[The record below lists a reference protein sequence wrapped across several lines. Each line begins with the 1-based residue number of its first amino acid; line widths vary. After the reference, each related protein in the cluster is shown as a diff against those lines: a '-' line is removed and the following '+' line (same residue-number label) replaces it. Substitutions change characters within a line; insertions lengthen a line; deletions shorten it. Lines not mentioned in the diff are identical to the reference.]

1 MFMSENKKIEILGQ
15 HNRYNIKKA
24 NKEKKIKNKLNDSL
38 KILLNKKNLQIEHL
52 NTLYMVDSINLNVL
66 QKNILR
72 EIEKKRNS
80 YKNQD
85 IKKNKLDDDELIK
98 TDELI
103 EKLVVSKLKC
113 CYCKEDVE
121 LIYENYRDNK
131 QWTLDRINNDI
142 GHNKDNVVISCLG
155 CNLKRR
161 TMDKDDF
168 EYSKNLKVIKE
179 L

>member
-1 MFMSENKKIEILGQ
+1 MNENKKIEILGQ

-85 IKKNKLDDDELIK
+85 IKYIKKQAKKLNAKIITTEKDYIK
-98 TDELI
+98 LSKIHQENINFVKVKINFRERNNFIKFL
-103 EKLVVSKLKC
+103 KLK
-113 CYCKEDVE
+113 
-121 LIYENYRDNK
+121 
-131 QWTLDRINNDI
+131 IN
-142 GHNKDNVVISCLG
+142 
-155 CNLKRR
+155 
-161 TMDKDDF
+161 
-168 EYSKNLKVIKE
+168 EKN
-179 L
+179 

>member
-1 MFMSENKKIEILGQ
+1 MEEKIIKIVGQ

-24 NKEKKIKNKLNDSL
+24 NKERKGKNKLNSSL

-52 NTLYMVDSINLNVL
+52 NNLFLIDSLNLTFL

-85 IKKNKLDDDELIK
+85 IKKNILDDVNIIK
-98 TDELI
+98 TEELI
-103 EKLVVSKLKC
+103 EELVISKLIC
-113 CYCKEDVE
+113 VYCKEDIKLV
-121 LIYENYRDNK
+121 YEDYRDNK
-131 QWTLDRINNDI
+131 QWSLDRIDNSI

-161 TMDKDDF
+161 TMKKEDF
-168 EYSKNLKVIKE
+168 EYSKNLKVIKSF
-179 L
+179 

>member
-1 MFMSENKKIEILGQ
+1 MFMEDKIIKIEGQ

-24 NKEKKIKNKLNDSL
+24 NKERKEKNKLNSSL

-52 NTLYMVDSINLNVL
+52 NNLFLIDSLNLNFL

-85 IKKNKLDDDELIK
+85 IKKNILDDTNIIK
-98 TDELI
+98 TEELI
-103 EKLVVSKLKC
+103 EKLVISKLIC
-113 CYCKEDVE
+113 VYCKEDIKLV
-121 LIYENYRDNK
+121 YEDYRDNK
-131 QWTLDRINNDI
+131 QWSLDRIDNSI

-161 TMDKDDF
+161 TMKKDDF
-168 EYSKNLKVIKE
+168 EYSTNLKVIKGF
-179 L
+179 